1 MRLCCA
7 RHVRKICNCFD
18 GWMMVAG
25 NGTKVSGT
33 RDHQFASLE
42 EKRSQRVDIEQPG
55 DVDVNEIVVRPT
67 ATQT

>member
-1 MRLCCA
+1 
-7 RHVRKICNCFD
+7 
-18 GWMMVAG
+18 MVAG

-42 EKRSQRVDIEQPG
+42 EERSQRVDIEQPG